1 MTQFYA
7 VQLKNLL
14 YVLLLGALTIKQAL
28 ACMPHTPDDVFIAR
42 FQSSQAMQDDRT
54 IFSVQLRADQFIFR
68 SWIDQFRYAKP
79 KQWQSE
85 FSSQNIAKDSL
96 IIGLAYTPDG
106 AKPEQY
112 QIASFAML
120 SCQNDRLSISK
131 PVTSFFA
138 WDRNRS
144 SCEYTDGKT
153 IGILDGFIQYDQN
166 DYLKKLQ
173 QKYPNCQQ
181 LNVAFPKAVVN
192 DTQQNIQQLSGFLHW
207 WNKLLNS
214 FKSWF

>member
-1 MTQFYA
+1 
-7 VQLKNLL
+7 
-14 YVLLLGALTIKQAL
+14 
-28 ACMPHTPDDVFIAR
+28 
-42 FQSSQAMQDDRT
+42 
-54 IFSVQLRADQFIFR
+54 
-68 SWIDQFRYAKP
+68 
-79 KQWQSE
+79 
-85 FSSQNIAKDSL
+85 
-96 IIGLAYTPDG
+96 
-106 AKPEQY
+106 
-112 QIASFAML
+112 ML

-131 PVTSFFA
+131 PVTSSFA

-181 LNVAFPKAVVN
+181 LNAAFPKAVVN
-192 DTQQNIQQLSGFLHW
+192 DAQQNIQQLSGFLHW